1 MDIKSASSKRV
12 FVFDLDGTLT
22 KSKSSIEEPV
32 ISVLRQLLRKRKVAV
47 ISGSTYSQFIDKLV
61 KPIKANPDEL
71 SNLYLFPTSGTQMYR
86 YDSSNHDF
94 SQVYSHD
101 LTEDEKRV
109 ITLALEAA
117 VKASGVKITGEVYGK
132 QIEDRGSQITF
143 SALGQSAP
151 ADKKYKWDP
160 KHEKR
165 RSILAK
171 IDEHLGGRF
180 EAKIGGTTSIDVT
193 RKGQDKAYGIAMI
206 CENLRVTV
214 SDIIFI
220 GDALFEGGNDYE
232 VKKTGVQTVQVGNP
246 NDTASFIKSILS
258 EMA

>member
-1 MDIKSASSKRV
+1 MNLQIKKLILISLLAIQPISCWEKPDSSDGQAGYSRLV
-12 FVFDLDGTLT
+12 FPLFSLGQ
-22 KSKSSIEEPV
+22 SV
-32 ISVLRQLLRKRKVAV
+32 IGKNNLFLGSSVLAPFWAQ
-47 ISGSTYSQFIDKLV
+47 
-61 KPIKANPDEL
+61 
-71 SNLYLFPTSGTQMYR
+71 
-86 YDSSNHDF
+86 
-94 SQVYSHD
+94 SHD
-101 LTEDEKRV
+101 LVCTPGILYGITDPLSIQVFFPVTINCLTEDEKRV